1 MTNFPTFGLTL
12 EEKAS
17 LQTDVNNLI
26 TEAHKILHPAG
37 YPTDHD
43 YDSALSVLAEAIT
56 LAKDLF
62 DDEEEEDE
70 EDEYEDEDEDYILD
84 QEQKD
89 ATKRRC
95 AAGRSLANAHV
106 LRGNILRAQGHI
118 PEARHA
124 YTEAI
129 SRYPD
134 HFPSS
139 ASTTP
144 ISYSPIRSSVPRFLT
159 YPEPKTAE
167 TRERT
172 PYPRR
177 KSATPPTNPAQQA
190 WNALL
195 ELSRHQDPKP
205 YPPLASD
212 NRRGAAAVARRNS
225 APSNVR
231 TLSKREK
238 RRAGVW
244 TAGYQCETDGK
255 RPSPAEARQALVNK
269 HIDHLRQRREPDVVV
284 RAVAARK
291 NVRVVEADSDSTDS
305 STSSATFSSSDR
317 SIQHKEKCG
326 DLRSQMQ
333 ACRNRGITRQVGWV
347 MA

>member
-134 HFPSS
+134 HFP
-139 ASTTP
+139 TQD
-144 ISYSPIRSSVPRFLT
+144 RRD
-159 YPEPKTAE
+159 
-167 TRERT
+167 TR
-172 PYPRR
+172 
-177 KSATPPTNPAQQA
+177 TNPVPASQVRDPADQPRAAGLERPAGAQPPPGPQA
-190 WNALL
+190 V
-195 ELSRHQDPKP
+195 
-205 YPPLASD
+205 PPLASD